1 MSSKTKSGNVVP
13 EGKLKS
19 VKELENLINNKKT
32 ILITSIKN
40 IPGGQFQEIVKKI
53 REKAIVK
60 VPKKSLIFRAIDN
73 SSKDSKE
80 LSELKDQIEDSF
92 AILFS
97 DLDSFELAGVLMKNQ
112 SPAKAKAGQE
122 APLDIEI
129 PEGPTDMVPGPA
141 VSELGALGIKIKIEN
156 GKITISEPK
165 VIVKEG
171 DKIKENAVALM
182 NKLDIKPFKI
192 GFIPVCAFDNE
203 KKVLYTEINIDPEE
217 TINELRFAYG
227 KALPFAL
234 EIGYVTQDT
243 VKLMI
248 SKAGSEEKRLVRV
261 ISGEPEEPAQ
271 KEGQEEK
278 KEESPKE
285 NEKAEEPKADDAAGL
300 AGLFG

>member
-53 REKAIVK
+53 RGKAIVK
-60 VPKKSLIFRAIDN
+60 VPKKNLIFRAIDN
-73 SSKDSKE
+73 SAKDSKE
-80 LSELKDQIEDSF
+80 LSELKEKIGDSF

-97 DLDSFELAGVLMKNQ
+97 DLDSFELAGELMKSQ

-165 VIVKEG
+165 IIAKEG
-171 DKIKENAVALM
+171 EKMKENAVALM

-192 GFIPVCAFDNE
+192 GFVPVCAFDNE
-203 KKVLYTEINIDPEE
+203 KKVLYTKIKIDPEE
-217 TINELRFAYG
+217 TIEELRFAYG

-261 ISGEPEEPAQ
+261 ISGEPEEETPV
-271 KEGQEEK
+271 EET

-285 NEKAEEPKADDAAGL
+285 NEKAEEPKADATAGL